1 MPKTVHILGK
11 AGSQDMRKYTH
22 FRQSGALFPW
32 DVLPP
37 IEPVMVLPLNLFDSL
52 LAFAVCFNIMKE
64 FKGISASSGV
74 AIGKAFLY
82 VDDVFSQIPRYSI
95 TKDEVELE
103 WARFLDAVL
112 AAEGEV
118 LELLERAN
126 REMGEEQ
133 AKIFESH
140 LMMLRD
146 EDLKDQIQTKL
157 NKSNQNIE
165 WVLWDISRELTQ
177 KLSNA
182 SDPNL
187 QERVADIFDVSRR
200 ILHKLLFIKKV
211 SLADLREEVILVTHN
226 LLPSDALV
234 MNKRFVKGIA
244 MDMGGPTSHTAILA
258 RAFEIPAVLG
268 LSMATVEIKD
278 GDLVIVDGNAGHII
292 CNPSAEVL
300 ERYQRMAVQLKKM
313 AEDLK
318 TLRDLPAETTDG
330 YRVSLKANIEIP
342 EEAPLALQNGAEG
355 IGLYRSEFLFLAP
368 GQSADEERQY
378 RAYKQVLEAL
388 EGRPVTIRTLDV
400 GGDKIIPDLQAAEEK
415 NPLLGWRAI
424 RFCLAH
430 QEFFKTQLRA
440 LLRSSVH
447 GNLKIM
453 FPMISGIEELEA
465 ALSLLQEAKAELAVR
480 SQPFAENLEV
490 GVMIE
495 IPSAAMTADILAKKA
510 AFFSIGTNDLVQY
523 SLAVDRGNER
533 IAYLAQPFHPAVLRF
548 IKRTIDEAHKG
559 GIRAAMCGELAG
571 NPHATALLLGLGL
584 DEFSMSSAS
593 IPLVK
598 KIIRSVSR
606 ADCQQ
611 LADAALACTSYLEVE
626 DLVTKWMHQRISK

>member
-1 MPKTVHILGK
+1 
-11 AGSQDMRKYTH
+11 
-22 FRQSGALFPW
+22 
-32 DVLPP
+32 
-37 IEPVMVLPLNLFDSL
+37 
-52 LAFAVCFNIMKE
+52 MKE

-82 VDDVFSQIPRYSI
+82 VDDVFSQIPRYTI
-95 TKDEVELE
+95 TRDEVELE
-103 WARFLDAVL
+103 WARFLEAVL
-112 AAEGEV
+112 AAETEV

-157 NKSNQNIE
+157 HKSSQNIE

-177 KLSNA
+177 KLSNS
-182 SDPNL
+182 SDAYL
-187 QERVADIFDVSRR
+187 QERVVDIFDVSRR

-211 SLADLREEVILVTHN
+211 SLADLQEEVILVTHN

-234 MNKRFVKGIA
+234 MNKRLVKGIA

-268 LSMATVEIKD
+268 LSRVTTEIKN

-292 CNPSAEVL
+292 CNPNKDVL

-318 TLRDLPAETTDG
+318 SLRDLPAETTDG
-330 YRVSLKANIEIP
+330 YRVTLKANIEIP
-342 EEAPLALQNGAEG
+342 EEAPLALQHGAEG
-355 IGLYRSEFLFLAP
+355 IGLYRSEFLFLTP

-378 RAYKQVLEAL
+378 RAYKQVLEGMGSL
-388 EGRPVTIRTLDV
+388 PVTIRTLDV
-400 GGDKIIPDLQAAEEK
+400 GGDKIIPDLQATEEK

-430 QEFFKTQLRA
+430 KEFFKTQLKA

-453 FPMISGIEELEA
+453 FPMISGIEELET
-465 ALSLLQEAKAELAVR
+465 ALSVLEDSKAELTA
-480 SQPFAENLEV
+480 SGKAFSEKLDV
-490 GVMIE
+490 GAMIE

-548 IKRTIDEAHKG
+548 IKRTIDAAHEA
-559 GIRAAMCGELAG
+559 GIPAAMCGELAG

-598 KIIRSVSR
+598 KIIRSVSLK
-606 ADCQQ
+606 DCQA
-611 LADAALACTSYLEVE
+611 LASAALACSSYVDVE
-626 DLVTKWMHQRISK
+626 NLVTQWMRQRIAS

>member
-1 MPKTVHILGK
+1 VF
-11 AGSQDMRKYTH
+11 S
-22 FRQSGALFPW
+22 
-32 DVLPP
+32 LPVIP
-37 IEPVMVLPLNLFDSL
+37 IMALPLYLFDSL

-82 VDDVFSQIPRYSI
+82 VDDVFSQIPRYSVPR
-95 TKDEVELE
+95 DEIELE
-103 WARFLDAVL
+103 WSRFLEAVL
-112 AAEGEV
+112 AAEAEV

-157 NKSNQNIE
+157 NTSSQNIE
-165 WVLWDISRELTQ
+165 WVLYDISRELTQ
-177 KLSNA
+177 KLSNS
-182 SDPNL
+182 SDPYL
-187 QERVADIFDVSRR
+187 QERVSDIFDVSRR
-200 ILHKLLFIKKV
+200 VLHKLLFIKKV
-211 SLADLREEVILVTHN
+211 SLADLHEEVILVAHN
-226 LLPSDALV
+226 LLPSDTLV

-268 LSMATVEIKD
+268 LSTATVDIKN

-292 CNPSAEVL
+292 CNPSPEVL

-313 AEDLK
+313 ADSLK
-318 TLRDLPAETTDG
+318 ELRDLPAETTDG
-330 YRVSLKANIEIP
+330 YRVLLKANIELP
-342 EEAPLALQNGAEG
+342 DEASLALQNGAEG
-355 IGLYRSEFLFLAP
+355 IGLYRSEFLFLTP

-378 RAYKQVLEAL
+378 RSYKQVLETMQDK
-388 EGRPVTIRTLDV
+388 PVTIRTLDV
-400 GGDKIIPDLQAAEEK
+400 GGDKVIPDLQSTEEK

-430 QEFFKTQLRA
+430 KEFFKTQLRA
-440 LLRSSVH
+440 LLRSGVH

-453 FPMISGIEELEA
+453 FPMISGIEELEL
-465 ALSLLQEAKAELAVR
+465 ALTVLNEAREELTARGQSFAKYLQ
-480 SQPFAENLEV
+480 V

-548 IKRTIDEAHKG
+548 IKRTIDEAHQA
-559 GIRAAMCGELAG
+559 GIPAAMCGELAG

-606 ADCQQ
+606 SECQK

-626 DLVTKWMHQRISK
+626 NLVSKWMGQRIS

>member
-1 MPKTVHILGK
+1 
-11 AGSQDMRKYTH
+11 
-22 FRQSGALFPW
+22 
-32 DVLPP
+32 
-37 IEPVMVLPLNLFDSL
+37 
-52 LAFAVCFNIMKE
+52 MKE

-82 VDDVFSQIPRYSI
+82 VDDVFSQIPRYSVPR
-95 TKDEVELE
+95 DEIELE
-103 WARFLDAVL
+103 WSRFLEAVL
-112 AAEGEV
+112 AAEAEV

-157 NKSNQNIE
+157 NTSSQNIE
-165 WVLWDISRELTQ
+165 WVLYDISRELTQ
-177 KLSNA
+177 KLSNS
-182 SDPNL
+182 SDPYL
-187 QERVADIFDVSRR
+187 QERVSDIFDVSRR
-200 ILHKLLFIKKV
+200 VLHKLLFIKKV
-211 SLADLREEVILVTHN
+211 SLADLHEEVILVAHN
-226 LLPSDALV
+226 LLPSDTLV

-268 LSMATVEIKD
+268 LSTATVDIKN

-292 CNPSAEVL
+292 CNPSPEVL

-313 AEDLK
+313 ADSLK
-318 TLRDLPAETTDG
+318 ELRDLPAETTDG
-330 YRVSLKANIEIP
+330 YRVLLKANIELP
-342 EEAPLALQNGAEG
+342 DEASLALQNGAEG
-355 IGLYRSEFLFLAP
+355 IGLYRSEFLFLTP

-378 RAYKQVLEAL
+378 RSYKQVLETMQDK
-388 EGRPVTIRTLDV
+388 PVTIRTLDV
-400 GGDKIIPDLQAAEEK
+400 GGDKVIPDLQSTEEK

-430 QEFFKTQLRA
+430 KEFFKTQLRA
-440 LLRSSVH
+440 LLRSGVH

-453 FPMISGIEELEA
+453 FPMISGIEELEL
-465 ALSLLQEAKAELAVR
+465 ALTVLNEAREELTARGQSFAKYLQ
-480 SQPFAENLEV
+480 V

-548 IKRTIDEAHKG
+548 IKRTIDEAHQA
-559 GIRAAMCGELAG
+559 GIPAAMCGELAG

-606 ADCQQ
+606 SECQK

-626 DLVTKWMHQRISK
+626 NLVSKWMGQRIS

>member
-1 MPKTVHILGK
+1 MF
-11 AGSQDMRKYTH
+11 S
-22 FRQSGALFPW
+22 
-32 DVLPP
+32 LPVIP
-37 IEPVMVLPLNLFDSL
+37 IMALPLYLFDSL

-82 VDDVFSQIPRYSI
+82 VDDVFSQIPRYSVPR
-95 TKDEVELE
+95 DEIELE
-103 WARFLDAVL
+103 WSRFLEAVL
-112 AAEGEV
+112 AAEAEV

-157 NKSNQNIE
+157 NTSSQNIE
-165 WVLWDISRELTQ
+165 WVLYDISRELTQ
-177 KLSNA
+177 KLSNS
-182 SDPNL
+182 SDPYL
-187 QERVADIFDVSRR
+187 QERVSDIFDVSRR
-200 ILHKLLFIKKV
+200 VLHKLLFIKKV
-211 SLADLREEVILVTHN
+211 SLADLHEEVILVAHN
-226 LLPSDALV
+226 LLPSDTLV

-268 LSMATVEIKD
+268 LSTATVDIKN

-292 CNPSAEVL
+292 CNPSPEVL

-313 AEDLK
+313 ADSLK
-318 TLRDLPAETTDG
+318 ELRDLPAETTDG
-330 YRVSLKANIEIP
+330 YRVLLKANIELP
-342 EEAPLALQNGAEG
+342 DEASLALQNGAEG
-355 IGLYRSEFLFLAP
+355 IGLYRSEFLFLTP

-378 RAYKQVLEAL
+378 RSYKQVLETMQDK
-388 EGRPVTIRTLDV
+388 PVTIRTLDV
-400 GGDKIIPDLQAAEEK
+400 GGDKVIPDLQSTEEK

-430 QEFFKTQLRA
+430 KEFFKTQLRA
-440 LLRSSVH
+440 LLRSGVH

-453 FPMISGIEELEA
+453 FPMISGIEELEL
-465 ALSLLQEAKAELAVR
+465 ALTVLNEAREELTARGQSFAKYLQ
-480 SQPFAENLEV
+480 V

-533 IAYLAQPFHPAVLRF
+533 IAYLAQPFQPAVLRF
-548 IKRTIDEAHKG
+548 IKRTIDEAHQS
-559 GIRAAMCGELAG
+559 GIPAAMCGELAG

-606 ADCQQ
+606 SECQK

-626 DLVTKWMHQRISK
+626 NLVSKWMGQRIS